1 MSVAEITARIGVGE
15 KRMRVLIQDP
25 RTGIRGSPAA
35 FRIRPRRLSRS
46 RSAHLNE
53 ALLVATS
60 AMSGMNPGR
69 PGGAGPAGTRPLSW
83 GFRRR
88 RRARPRSRTPGSSPG
103 HSPGTRGSNR
113 PRKDPRAYGGAL
125 VCRVES
131 AAQDGEDL
139 AFGQKAQ
146 DPPRPASAGR
156 GLAPGSSPG
165 SSPGEGLERFTGMGD
180 ERPENPPQRLEMLE
194 SAPGTGGVAAAT
206 AASGASAGPAPP
218 NPGGFRFCNVGT
230 TLNGGMA
237 C

>member
-88 RRARPRSRTPGSSPG
+88 RRARPRSRTPGSSPVTARG
-103 HSPGTRGSNR
+103 PGARTARGRTRGPMAGRS
-113 PRKDPRAYGGAL
+113 
-125 VCRVES
+125 S
-131 AAQDGEDL
+131 AAWNLRCRMVRTLRSGKRRRTPLAPLPRGEGWPPDQVQD
-139 AFGQKAQ
+139 QV
-146 DPPRPASAGR
+146 RGR
-156 GLAPGSSPG
+156 GLSDLPAWATSARKIRRNALKCLNP
-165 SSPGEGLERFTGMGD
+165 
-180 ERPENPPQRLEMLE
+180 RPEPAGSRQQQPRLEPPPARRLRTRAGSG
-194 SAPGTGGVAAAT
+194 SAT
-206 AASGASAGPAPP
+206 SG
-218 NPGGFRFCNVGT
+218 RR
-230 TLNGGMA
+230 
-237 C
+237 

>member
-88 RRARPRSRTPGSSPG
+88 RRARPRSRTPGSSPVTARG
-103 HSPGTRGSNR
+103 PGARTARGRTRGPMAGRS
-113 PRKDPRAYGGAL
+113 
-125 VCRVES
+125 S
-131 AAQDGEDL
+131 AAWNLRCRMVRTLRSG
-139 AFGQKAQ
+139 KRRRT
-146 DPPRPASAGR
+146 P
-156 GLAPGSSPG
+156 LAPLPRGEGWPPDQVQD
-165 SSPGEGLERFTGMGD
+165 SPGEGLERFTGMGD